1 MYKKLIR
8 WGSKFELHDLIMRL
22 NKLWES
28 GCTGKPG
35 VLQPLGSHRVGHDW
49 MTDWTEE
56 SGTYLCS
63 PQKAKV
69 KCVWWWQCYLI
80 ERKIVSNPC
89 TNGGGQDDGGVGGSG
104 VHLSPLMHQECL
116 KRQQFSQ
123 KTRWI
128 LAGLPD
134 YWEGTSR
141 STQNLVGQRKEGTRR
156 KGKEGGE
163 QVGPAWTWGRGSWS
177 TGDRSPCPWP
187 STGTREAFK
196 AVGEWTH

>member
-35 VLQPLGSHRVGHDW
+35 VLQSPGSHRVGHDW

-80 ERKIVSNPC
+80 EGKLVSNAC
-89 TNGGGQDDGGVGGSG
+89 TNGGGQDGSG
-104 VHLSPLMHQECL
+104 VHLSPLRHQEHL
-116 KRQQFSQ
+116 KMQQFSQ
-123 KTRWI
+123 KTRNIWI
-128 LAGLPD
+128 HTELSRTKERRD
-134 YWEGTSR
+134 KEEGERRSR
-141 STQNLVGQRKEGTRR
+141 AS
-156 KGKEGGE
+156 
-163 QVGPAWTWGRGSWS
+163 GPAFTWG
-177 TGDRSPCPWP
+177 
-187 STGTREAFK
+187 
-196 AVGEWTH
+196 

>member
-8 WGSKFELHDLIMRL
+8 WGSKFELHDLIMIL

-35 VLQPLGSHRVGHDW
+35 VLQPLRSHRVGHDW

-69 KCVWWWQCYLI
+69 KCVWWWQCYLL
-80 ERKIVSNPC
+80 ERKLVSNPC
-89 TNGGGQDDGGVGGSG
+89 TNGVDKITESRWKWGTP
-104 VHLSPLMHQECL
+104 LSTDASRTSKDRAVLTEDQVNPG
-116 KRQQFSQ
+116 R
-123 KTRWI
+123 TRWLLRRNI
-128 LAGLPD
+128 
-134 YWEGTSR
+134 R
-141 STQNLVGQRKEGTRR
+141 SIQNLVGQSKEGTRR
-156 KGKEGGE
+156 KGKEGE
-163 QVGPAWTWGRGSWS
+163 QVGPACTWGRGSWS
-177 TGDRSPCPWP
+177 AGDRSPCPWP

-196 AVGEWTH
+196 AAGEWTH

>member
-35 VLQPLGSHRVGHDW
+35 VLQSPGSHRVGHDW

-80 ERKIVSNPC
+80 EGKLVSNAC
-89 TNGGGQDDGGVGGSG
+89 TNGGPPKSCQNLHRTGETGSWRAQREPCVQDPGKRSSDLTKDWPRLAHEGPGVSSGGVG
-104 VHLSPLMHQECL
+104 L
-116 KRQQFSQ
+116 
-123 KTRWI
+123 RWAA
-128 LAGLPD
+128 AGL
-134 YWEGTSR
+134 GALS
-141 STQNLVGQRKEGTRR
+141 V
-156 KGKEGGE
+156 
-163 QVGPAWTWGRGSWS
+163 
-177 TGDRSPCPWP
+177 
-187 STGTREAFK
+187 
-196 AVGEWTH
+196 